1 MMYDSIRIIGLRI
14 STDVNKGLIKLHGN
28 AADPE
33 HREEVLQSV
42 INLCFNSMLLKQ
54 TDKHFLAN
62 YNRLKYSMEQFAD
75 LIVSTNLK
83 SDFDKAC
90 AYHEQ
95 LKVNQ
100 AYPGAAVNSA
110 DFSTGKPYAIAVSQ
124 ELNDKISEHQNRI
137 NDTEE
142 WKSTDADLLHQYKK
156 NFEDF
161 KVHMQPYIM
170 WHMKLL
176 KDQTGQL
183 LN

>member
-62 YNRLKYSMEQFAD
+62 YNHLKYSMEQFAD

-90 AYHEQ
+90 AYHE
-95 LKVNQ
+95 
-100 AYPGAAVNSA
+100 
-110 DFSTGKPYAIAVSQ
+110 
-124 ELNDKISEHQNRI
+124 
-137 NDTEE
+137 
-142 WKSTDADLLHQYKK
+142 
-156 NFEDF
+156 
-161 KVHMQPYIM
+161 
-170 WHMKLL
+170 
-176 KDQTGQL
+176 
-183 LN
+183 